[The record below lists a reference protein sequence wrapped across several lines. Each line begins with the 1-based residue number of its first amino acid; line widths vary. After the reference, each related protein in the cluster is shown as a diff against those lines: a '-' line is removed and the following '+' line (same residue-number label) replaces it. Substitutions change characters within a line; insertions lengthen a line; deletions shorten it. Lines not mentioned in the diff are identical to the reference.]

1 MKFVILT
8 FNMFSAIMSGQK
20 SQMRYLRQP
29 HAVVGDTV
37 IVARPCRADL
47 APNESEVVRCPNRA
61 VDARTLCAQCSTDDR
76 PIFRGSMVGR
86 FMADQVLPLTLR
98 ILAIEEQALGDI
110 TEADA
115 VREGFADRA
124 AFLAYFGTLHKGPVD
139 LTRPVWA
146 ISFEVVT

>member
-1 MKFVILT
+1 
-8 FNMFSAIMSGQK
+8 
-20 SQMRYLRQP
+20 
-29 HAVVGDTV
+29 
-37 IVARPCRADL
+37 
-47 APNESEVVRCPNRA
+47 
-61 VDARTLCAQCSTDDR
+61 
-76 PIFRGSMVGR
+76 
-86 FMADQVLPLTLR
+86 MADQVLPLTLR

-124 AFLAYFGTLHKGPVD
+124 AFLAYFATLHKGPID